1 MRRVEIVTAALLVV
15 AGLGALGVL
24 IPRYVVGAPAS
35 VGLSPKFM
43 PYVAAALATAAALH
57 LLVAALLRRNGGGR
71 PAPLTLESLRF
82 ACAAAVVLGG
92 SYLLMSRLG
101 YLSGAAA
108 LVAGVLVVARAK
120 LVTIV
125 VTAVAAP
132 VALWLAFAWL
142 LATPLP

>member
-1 MRRVEIVTAALLVV
+1 MRRVELVTAALLVV

-24 IPRYVVGAPAS
+24 IPHYVVGAPAS
-35 VGLSPKFM
+35 VGLSPRFM
-43 PYVAAALATAAALH
+43 PYVAAALATAAALYM
-57 LLVAALLRRNGGGR
+57 LVAALLRRNGDGA
-71 PAPLTLESLRF
+71 APFALETLRF
-82 ACAAAVVLGG
+82 SCAAAAVLGG

-101 YLSGAAA
+101 YLPGAAA
-108 LVAGVLVVARAK
+108 LVAGLLAVARTK